1 MSEKASVTETATT
14 YTQARNQLATLC
26 DAVTDNRDAIIIRR
40 RGKEDVAL
48 IAASELRS
56 LLETA
61 HLAGSPANAR
71 RLDRALRD
79 AKSGR
84 RMTCMSASQL
94 RAWAAARGE
103 KRARRKAYHYR

>member
-1 MSEKASVTETATT
+1 MSEQASVTETATT

-26 DAVTDNRDAIIIRR
+26 GAVTGNRDAIIIRC

-61 HLAGSPANAR
+61 HLAASPANAR
-71 RLDRALRD
+71 RLDGALRD
-79 AKSGR
+79 AKAGR
-84 RMTCMSASQL
+84 RMTRMSAPRL
-94 RAWAAARGE
+94 RAWAATATKGE
-103 KRARRKAYHYR
+103 KSARRKA

>member
-1 MSEKASVTETATT
+1 MSEDESVTETATT
-14 YTQARNQLATLC
+14 YTQARARLATLC
-26 DAVTDNRDAIIIRR
+26 DAVTGNRDAIIIRR

-61 HLAGSPANAR
+61 HLAASPANAR

-79 AKSGR
+79 AKAGR
-84 RMTCMSASQL
+84 HMTRMSAPQL
-94 RAWAAARGE
+94 RAWAEVVAKGE
-103 KRARRKAYHYR
+103 KRA

>member
-1 MSEKASVTETATT
+1 MSETATT
-14 YTQARNQLATLC
+14 YTRARSELAALC
-26 DAVTDNRDAIIIRR
+26 DAVTGNRDAIIIRR

-61 HLAGSPANAR
+61 HLAASPANAR

-79 AKSGR
+79 AKAGR
-84 RMTCMSASQL
+84 HMTRMSPRRL
-94 RAWAAARGE
+94 RALMVGTAGKGA
-103 KRARRKAYHYR
+103 KRARRKA

>member
-14 YTQARNQLATLC
+14 YTQARNRLAALC
-26 DAVTDNRDAIIIRR
+26 DAVTGNRDAVIIRR

-61 HLAGSPANAR
+61 HLAASPANAQ

-79 AKSGR
+79 ARAGR
-84 RMTCMSASQL
+84 RMTRMSAPQL
-94 RAWAAARGE
+94 RTWAEAAAKGE
-103 KRARRKAYHYR
+103 KRARRKA

>member
-1 MSEKASVTETATT
+1 MYEEAFVTETTTT
-14 YTQARNQLATLC
+14 YTQARDQLAALC
-26 DAVTDNRDAIIIRR
+26 DAVTGNRDAVIIRR

-61 HLAGSPANAR
+61 HLAASPANAR

-79 AKSGR
+79 AKAGR
-84 RMTCMSASQL
+84 RMTRMSPPQL
-94 RAWAAARGE
+94 RAWAKAAARGE
-103 KRARRKAYHYR
+103 KRARRKA

>member
-1 MSEKASVTETATT
+1 MSEEASVTETATT
-14 YTQARNQLATLC
+14 YTQARNQLAALC
-26 DAVTDNRDAIIIRR
+26 DAVTGNRDAIIIRR

-61 HLAGSPANAR
+61 HLGASPANQR

-79 AKSGR
+79 AKAGR
-84 RMTCMSASQL
+84 RMTRMSPQHL
-94 RAWAAARGE
+94 RTWTEAAAKGA
-103 KRARRKAYHYR
+103 KGARRKA